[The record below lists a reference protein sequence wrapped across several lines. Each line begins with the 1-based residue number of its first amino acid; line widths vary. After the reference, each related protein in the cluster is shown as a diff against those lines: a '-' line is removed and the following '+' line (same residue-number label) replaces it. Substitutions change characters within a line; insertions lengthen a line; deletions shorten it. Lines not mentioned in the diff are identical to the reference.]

1 MVNEHPEIDINIAQ
15 LLKVAAGI
23 LQAGFLTGP
32 RVNAKRQFKKL
43 KQGKSIQAGTLNI
56 GQRKD
61 VPFKLQLDYSEYN
74 GPGFGFD
81 SFSAALISMLHE
93 IETAFKQ
100 EKDLNILS
108 SENQSE
114 LVLAALPGIVEWEE
128 QINVM
133 MMSFCFSQVPDI
145 ILKLMFFEP
154 SQFNFAGN
162 DNDDDNDDDDD
173 DK

>member
-1 MVNEHPEIDINIAQ
+1 MANENPEIDINI
-15 LLKVAAGI
+15 LPILHAAASI
-23 LQAGFLTGP
+23 LQTGFLTGS
-32 RVNAKRQFKKL
+32 RVHAKREFKKL
-43 KQGKSIQAGTLNI
+43 KRGKSIKVATLNI
-56 GQRKD
+56 GQLKD

-100 EKDLNILS
+100 EKDLNMLT

-114 LVLAALPGIVEWEE
+114 LVLAALPGIVQWEE

-133 MMSFCFSQVPDI
+133 LMSFRFSQVPDI
-145 ILKLMFFEP
+145 ILKLMFVEP
-154 SQFNFAGN
+154 SQFNLAGN
-162 DNDDDNDDDDD
+162 DKDDDNHRN
-173 DK
+173 

>member
-1 MVNEHPEIDINIAQ
+1 MANEHPEIDINIVQ
-15 LLKVAAGI
+15 LLKVAANI
-23 LQAGFLTGP
+23 LQTGFITAP
-32 RVNAKRQFKKL
+32 RVRAKREFKKL

-56 GQRKD
+56 GQLKD

-100 EKDLNILS
+100 EKDLNMLT

-114 LVLAALPGIVEWEE
+114 LVLAALPGIVQWEE

-133 MMSFCFSQVPDI
+133 LMSFCFSQVPDI
-145 ILKLMFFEP
+145 ILKLMFVEP
-154 SQFNFAGN
+154 SQFNLAGN
-162 DNDDDNDDDDD
+162 DNDDDKLADRF
-173 DK
+173 